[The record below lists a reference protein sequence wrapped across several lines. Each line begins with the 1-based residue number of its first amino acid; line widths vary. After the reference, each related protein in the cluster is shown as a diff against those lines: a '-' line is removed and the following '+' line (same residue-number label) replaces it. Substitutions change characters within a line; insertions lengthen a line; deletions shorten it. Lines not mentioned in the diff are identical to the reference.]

1 MESARIET
9 LFAALVECSP
19 TQRAARLA
27 ELDDDEPTL
36 AAELRSLLA
45 AADQA
50 EGFLSHPPA
59 SIAHAVCPDLVG
71 QRIGAYRI
79 IRELGRGGMGSVFLA
94 ERADGQYHQQVAL
107 KLIRPGVHSNLHV
120 QRFRAERQVLARL
133 NHPYIA
139 RLLDGGNLD
148 DGQPYLV
155 MDHIEG
161 EPLDGYCRRKGL
173 ELTDR
178 LKLFAKVCEAVA
190 YAHRQGVIH
199 RDLKPT
205 NILVATDGTP
215 RLLDFGVAK
224 LLTNTEALTVTGQ
237 APMTPG
243 YAAPEQLQG
252 ETVTPATDVYALGL
266 ILYELLTDQRPF
278 PEPAFREPTARVP
291 PPSGR
296 AATRRR
302 RRQIR
307 GDLDNIVMR
316 ALAYS
321 PQHRYVS
328 VQALGDDI
336 LCHLAQRPV
345 RASGHAL
352 HYRLGKHLWRH
363 RLAAAMTGLMVL
375 ALLAG
380 GMLVHSSD
388 YRNATERVASTR
400 PITTDELHAAESP
413 FTERC
418 AALRERYRA
427 RTSRALFSR
436 LAHCQLADAE
446 WHNSRGRYRTTLE
459 ILISLVELRQ
469 RTQSRPLP
477 PGTRV
482 QKDRLLAALS
492 QALAGIGD
500 ADIARRYRH
509 HLKALGIQDA
519 SME

>member
-1 MESARIET
+1 MNSARIET

-19 TQRAARLA
+19 AQRAARLA

-50 EGFLSHPPA
+50 EGFLSHPPIGHETC
-59 SIAHAVCPDLVG
+59 SDLVG
-71 QRIGAYRI
+71 QRIGSYRI
-79 IRELGRGGMGSVFLA
+79 VRELGRGGMGVVFLA
-94 ERADGQYHQQVAL
+94 ERADGQYRQQVAL
-107 KLIRPGVHSNLHV
+107 KLIRPGANPNLHV

-139 RLLDGGNLD
+139 RLLDGGSLD

-155 MDHIEG
+155 MDYIEG
-161 EPLDGYCRRKGL
+161 EPLDKHCRQKGL
-173 ELTDR
+173 ELADR

-190 YAHRQGVIH
+190 YAQRHGVIH
-199 RDLKPT
+199 RDLKPA
-205 NILVATDGTP
+205 NVLVTADGTP

-224 LLTNTEALTVTGQ
+224 LLADTETLTVTGQ

-252 ETVTPATDVYALGL
+252 ETITSATDVYALGL
-266 ILYELLTDQRPF
+266 ILYELLTDQHPF
-278 PEPAFREPTARVP
+278 PESAFRGPIARVP
-291 PPSGR
+291 LPSSR

-302 RRQIR
+302 RRLIK
-307 GDLDNIVMR
+307 GDLDNIVRR
-316 ALAYS
+316 ALARS

-328 VQALGDDI
+328 ARDLGDDI
-336 LCHLAQRPV
+336 LCHLAHRPV
-345 RASGHAL
+345 SASGHTL
-352 HYRLGKHLWRH
+352 YYRLGTHLRCH
-363 RLAAAMTGLMVL
+363 RSAATITGLTVL

-380 GMLVHSSD
+380 GVMVRSSD
-388 YRNATERVASTR
+388 HRTDTTEYVTVVR
-400 PITTDELHAAESP
+400 TTTTSSESHEADSP

-418 AALRERYRA
+418 AALQERYRT

-446 WHNSRGRYRTTLE
+446 WHNSQGRYRTTLE
-459 ILISLVELRQ
+459 ILTSLVELRQ
-469 RTQSRPLP
+469 RTQRSPLP
-477 PGTRV
+477 PRTRA
-482 QKDRLLAALS
+482 QKDRLLAAFS

-509 HLKALGIQDA
+509 HLEMLGIQGA